1 MSALLDP
8 RQGSFSRHALIVLLV
23 SAIFAGPG
31 TVRGWAQ
38 ETAAVDPAPASPRD
52 DLWTRVVERYEVIV
66 LSRGLLLEPL
76 DEQVELRTIEIGDD
90 GTVAVDG
97 DIVEQDALRDVLGE
111 EESEL
116 IVQLAEMDRSE
127 RRELFESGGVVREV
141 EVDEAV
147 VQDRESALDE
157 QGVTDEERRSED
169 RDRQKYRDS
178 QVVFGSSLTVEE
190 NELAKEVVVFGGPL
204 DVRGKVAGDAV
215 AIGGSATVSGEVTG
229 TVAAVGGDL
238 TVEAGAE
245 VLGDV
250 VSVGGNVDVDEDARV
265 RGQVIEVPFGPDLR
279 FGAWPGAIFRG
290 RHWWAEPDELFE
302 LSPWKVAT
310 TFMWQTFG
318 LIVLAL
324 LACLVMLVARQPL
337 ERVQQ
342 RAAMEPWKSGLVGLL
357 TQILFVPLLI
367 LVILILVISIIGIPL
382 LLLVPFLVL
391 ALVLVAFLGYCGV
404 ALGIGRFL
412 QSRFGWNLENPYFV
426 LLLGVLAI
434 QIWSFIGDLLDFGWG
449 PLWFFAVMFG
459 VFGAVVKYV
468 AWTVGLG
475 AGVLTRFGTA
485 ATWGGGGAVSHATA
499 PPGNALEPRQA
510 SEPAP
515 PPPPLPDLGFEE
527 PRTEEPSDEPDRS
540 L

>member
-1 MSALLDP
+1 MWALLDP
-8 RQGSFSRHALIVLLV
+8 RQGSFPRHALILLLL
-23 SAIFAGPG
+23 SPLLAGPG
-31 TVRGWAQ
+31 AVCSWAQ
-38 ETAAVDPAPASPRD
+38 EAATLDPTPASSSD
-52 DLWTRVVERYEVIV
+52 ELWRRVVERYEVVV

-97 DIVEQDALRDVLGE
+97 DIVEQEALPDLLGD

-116 IVQLAEMDRSE
+116 IARLAEMDRSE
-127 RRELFESGGVVREV
+127 RRELFESGGAVRGV
-141 EVDEAV
+141 ELDEAIEP
-147 VQDRESALDE
+147 DRESAVDEVAVPDE
-157 QGVTDEERRSED
+157 QRRPED
-169 RDRQKYRDS
+169 GDREKYRDS
-178 QVVFGSSLTVEE
+178 QVVFGNSLTVEE
-190 NELAKEVVVFGGPL
+190 NDLAKEVVVFGGPL
-204 DVRGKVAGDAV
+204 YVRGKVAGDAV

-229 TVAAVGGDL
+229 TVAAIGGDL
-238 TVEAGAE
+238 TVEADAE

-250 VSVGGNVDVDEDARV
+250 VSVGGNVEVDEDARV
-265 RGQVIEVPFGPDLR
+265 RGQIIEVPFGPDLS
-279 FGAWPGAIFRG
+279 FGAWPQAIFKG
-290 RHWWAEPDELFE
+290 RHWWAEPGEVFD

-337 ERVQQ
+337 ERVQE

-391 ALVLVAFLGYCGV
+391 ALVLVAFLGYCAV

-412 QSRFGWNLENPYFV
+412 KGRFGWNLENPYFV

-434 QIWSFIGDLLDFGWG
+434 QVWSFIADLLDFGWG

-459 VFGAVVKYV
+459 VLGAVVKYV

-475 AGVLTRFGTA
+475 AGVLSRFGTA
-485 ATWGGGGAVSHATA
+485 TTWGGGAALRVPV
-499 PPGNALEPRQA
+499 PPTNALEPQRA
-510 SEPAP
+510 PEPAP
-515 PPPPLPDLGFEE
+515 PPPLSDLDFEE
-527 PRTEEPSDEPDRS
+527 PRSQEPPDEPDRS
-540 L
+540 G